1 MNRSF
6 ILTALLALSVPS
18 AFADN
23 QGNNA
28 ELMSAQKAYRTAMLD
43 LNNQQGKVEEWQGK
57 VDDLKN
63 RIHQLQSELKTAE
76 QQLEQAQTAQ
86 AAAQQ
91 NLRVAGDRLDA
102 AWGNRKK

>member
-1 MNRSF
+1 MLNKIFVS
-6 ILTALLALSVPS
+6 ALLICACGVSV
-18 AFADN
+18 AENKAND
-23 QGNNA
+23 A
-28 ELMSAQKAYRTAMLD
+28 ELMSAQNAYRTAMLD